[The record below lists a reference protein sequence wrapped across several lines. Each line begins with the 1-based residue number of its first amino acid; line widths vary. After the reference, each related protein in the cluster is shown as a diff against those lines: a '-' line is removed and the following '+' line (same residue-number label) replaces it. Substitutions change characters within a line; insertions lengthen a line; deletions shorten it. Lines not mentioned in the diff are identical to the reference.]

1 MINNIGLIRHRI
13 LITESLNAI
22 KCLSSM
28 QNIYRD
34 SAKIAR
40 TVNLLGD
47 KLKIYTRIE
56 KNLFL
61 QYLHK
66 SNDVY
71 ERELNKELLAECDGI
86 VVEYE
91 KFRRKYNTG
100 TKISSDVDGFK
111 RDAQKVISLLEK
123 GLTIKKV
130 PKVS

>member
-1 MINNIGLIRHRI
+1 
-13 LITESLNAI
+13 
-22 KCLSSM
+22 M

-40 TVNLLGD
+40 TINLLGD
-47 KLKIYTRIE
+47 KLKIYIRIE

-61 QYLHK
+61 QHLHK

-71 ERELNKELLAECDGI
+71 ERELNKDLLAECDSI

-91 KFRRKYNTG
+91 KFRGKYNIG
-100 TKISSDVDGFK
+100 TKISSDIDGFK

-123 GLTIKKV
+123 GLTIKKIT
-130 PKVS
+130 KVS